1 MAAVYYTVVS
11 GDTLSGIAAKYGTT
25 YQHLAKI
32 NHISNPDLIYVGQRL
47 LISGADPAPISTS
60 SKTVTIQHFGLQIGT
75 DRTLFVMWTWVKNDT
90 TDHYNV
96 RWYYGTGNGVSF
108 LGSDST
114 VSPTSKLQSLYNAPS
129 NATWVTVYV
138 KPISKKRK
146 DNKTKYF
153 TANWSTK
160 KEYNFSSNP
169 PSVPST
175 PSVEISDYNL
185 TATLDNITGTAT
197 SIQFQIVKNDT
208 AICKTATVPI
218 TTGHASYTYIVG
230 SGNEYKVRCRGV
242 KNSRYSNW
250 SSYSNS
256 VKSPPSKVSG
266 ITECRAT
273 SSTSVYLS
281 WPTVSSAE
289 TYEIQY
295 TTEKR
300 YFDGS
305 DQIQSISGI
314 ETNHY
319 EKTGLSSGEEYF
331 FRVRSVG
338 SNSQYSGWS
347 DIISIILGEAP
358 ESPTTWSTTTTAM
371 VGDAVTLYWV
381 HNSKDGSNLNKSIIE
396 LTINGVIEEHELTN
410 NEPDNNTGQ
419 YLAPIGS
426 IEGGKIYWRVKTCGV
441 TGQYG
446 PWSILRTVD
455 VYAPPSISMS
465 LVDSDNN
472 LLNAIESFPFYLRA
486 EAGPSSQKPIGYHVT
501 VSANMAYETTD
512 DIGNVKSVRNGEEV
526 YSKSFDV
533 STDLMVEFSPN
544 NINLENNINYKFRCK
559 VVMDSGLTAID
570 ESDLDV
576 AWADDPDQPNLEIAV
591 NNEDVSVYMMPY
603 CEDLSGNRIT
613 NVYLSVYRKEFDG
626 SFTEI
631 AHNLDGSKQTWITDP
646 HPALDY
652 ARYRVVSKKKDTG
665 HISYYDPPSYYIG
678 EKAIIIQWNEEWSNY
693 INDSESPLDAENW
706 SGSLL
711 RLPYNVDVSENN
723 DIDVE
728 LVEYIGRK
736 HPTTYYGT
744 QLGQNANWN
753 VEIERNDT
761 ETIYALRRLAI
772 WPGDVYVRE
781 PSGSGYWAK
790 ISVSFDQTHCELTI
804 PVKLDITRV
813 EGGV

>member
-11 GDTLSGIAAKYGTT
+11 GDTLSGIASRYGTT
-25 YQHLAKI
+25 YQHLAEI
-32 NHISNPDLIYVGQRL
+32 NHITNPNLIYVGQRL
-47 LISGADPAPISTS
+47 LISGADPAPTSTS

-75 DRTLFVMWTWVKNDT
+75 DRTLFVMWTWGKNDT
-90 TDHYNV
+90 TDHYKV

-108 LGSDST
+108 LGNDSE
-114 VSPTSKLQSLYNAPS
+114 VSSTSKLQSLYNAPS

-146 DNKTKYF
+146 DNKTIYF

-208 AICKTATVPI
+208 VICKTATVPI
-218 TTGHASYTYIVG
+218 RTGHASYTYIVD

-242 KNSRYSNW
+242 KDSRHSNW
-250 SSYSNS
+250 SSYSSS

-338 SNSQYSGWS
+338 SNSQHSGWS

-358 ESPTTWSTTTTAM
+358 DSPTTWSTTTTAM
-371 VGDAVTLYWV
+371 VGDTVTLYWV

-419 YLAPIGS
+419 YLAPISS

-441 TGQYG
+441 TGEYG

-486 EAGPSSQKPIGYHVT
+486 EAGPSSQTPIGYHVT

-512 DIGNVKSVRNGEEV
+512 DIGNIKSVRNGEEI

-603 CEDLSGNRIT
+603 CEDLSGNRVT

-626 SFTEI
+626 NFTEI

-678 EKAIIIQWNEEWSNY
+678 EKAIIIQWNEEWFNY

-706 SGSLL
+706 SGSIL

-723 DIDVE
+723 NIDVE

-744 QLGQNANWN
+744 QLGQTANWN

>member
-47 LISGADPAPISTS
+47 LISGADPAPTSTS

-75 DRTLFVMWTWVKNDT
+75 DRTLFVMWTWDKNDT
-90 TDHYNV
+90 TDHYKV

-108 LGSDST
+108 LGSDSE
-114 VSPTSKLQSLYNAPS
+114 VSTASKLQSIYNAPS

-138 KPISKKRK
+138 KPVSKTKS
-146 DNKTKYF
+146 DNKTKYW

-160 KEYNFSSNP
+160 KEYSFSNNP
-169 PSVPST
+169 PSVPSI
-175 PSVEISDYNL
+175 PSVEIYDYNL
-185 TATLDNITGTAT
+185 TATLNNITGTAT

-208 AICKTATVPI
+208 AICKTAIVPI
-218 TTGHASYTYIVG
+218 RTGHASYTYIVD

-242 KNSRYSNW
+242 RDSRYSDW
-250 SSYSNS
+250 SSYSSS

-281 WPTVSSAE
+281 WPAVSSAK

-338 SNSQYSGWS
+338 SNSQHSGWS

-358 ESPTTWSTTTTAM
+358 DLPTTWSTTTTAM
-371 VGDAVTLYWV
+371 VGDTVTLYWV

-486 EAGPSSQKPIGYHVT
+486 EAGPSSQTPIGYHVT

-603 CEDLSGNRIT
+603 CEDLSGNRVT

-678 EKAIIIQWNEEWSNY
+678 EKAIIIQWNEEWFNY
-693 INDSESPLDAENW
+693 INDSESPLAAENW
-706 SGSLL
+706 SGSIL

>member
-11 GDTLSGIAAKYGTT
+11 GDTLSGIASRYGTT

-47 LISGADPAPISTS
+47 LISGADPAPTSTS

-75 DRTLFVMWTWVKNDT
+75 DRTLFVMWTWDKNST

-96 RWYYGTGNGVSF
+96 RWHYGTGNGVSF
-108 LGSDST
+108 LGSDSE
-114 VSPTSKLQSLYNAPS
+114 VSTASKLQSIYNAPS

-138 KPISKKRK
+138 KPISKTKS
-146 DNKTKYF
+146 DNKTKYW

-208 AICKTATVPI
+208 TICKTATVPI
-218 TTGHASYTYIVG
+218 RTGHASYTYIVD

-242 KNSRYSNW
+242 KGSRYSNW
-250 SSYSNS
+250 SSYSSS

-281 WPTVSSAE
+281 WPAVSSAE

-396 LTINGVIEEHELTN
+396 LTINGVTEEHELTN

-426 IEGGKIYWRVKTCGV
+426 IEGGKIYWRVKTSGV
-441 TGQYG
+441 TGEYG

-455 VYAPPSISMS
+455 VYAPPSISLA

-472 LLNAIESFPFYLRA
+472 PIETIESFPFYLRA
-486 EAGPSSQKPIGYHVT
+486 EAGPSSQTPIGYHVT
-501 VSANMAYETTD
+501 VSSNAAYETTD
-512 DIGNVKSVRNGEEV
+512 DVGNIQYISNGEEI

-544 NINLENNINYKFRCK
+544 NINLENNINYKFKCK
-559 VVMDSGLTAID
+559 VVMDSGLTTLD
-570 ESDLDV
+570 EIDLDV
-576 AWADDPDQPNLEIAV
+576 GWADDPDQPNVEIVV
-591 NNEDVSVYMMPY
+591 NQEDVSVCLMPY
-603 CEDLSGNRIT
+603 CEDLSGNQIT

-626 SFTEI
+626 GFTEI
-631 AHNLDGSKQTWITDP
+631 AHNLDGSNQTWITDP

-665 HISYYDPPSYYIG
+665 HISYYDIPSYYIG
-678 EKAIIIQWNEEWSNY
+678 EKAIIIQWNEEWFNY
-693 INDSESPLDAENW
+693 INDSESPLTAENW
-706 SGSLL
+706 SGSIL
-711 RLPYNVDVSENN
+711 RLPYNVDVSESN

-736 HPTTYYGT
+736 HPTSYYGT
-744 QLGQNANWN
+744 QLGQTANWN

-804 PVKLDITRV
+804 PVKLTITRV

>member
-11 GDTLSGIAAKYGTT
+11 GDTLSGIASRYGTT

-47 LISGADPAPISTS
+47 LISGADPAPTSTS

-75 DRTLFVMWTWVKNDT
+75 DRTLFVMWTWDKNGT
-90 TDHYNV
+90 TDHYKV

-108 LGSDST
+108 LGSDSE
-114 VSPTSKLQSLYNAPS
+114 VSSTSKLQSLYNAPS

-138 KPISKKRK
+138 KPISKTKS
-146 DNKTKYF
+146 DNKTKYW

-160 KEYNFSSNP
+160 KEYSFSNNP

-185 TATLDNITGTAT
+185 TATLNNITGTAT

-218 TTGHASYTYIVG
+218 RTGHASYTYIVG

-250 SSYSNS
+250 SSYSSS

-338 SNSQYSGWS
+338 SNSKHSGWS

-358 ESPTTWSTTTTAM
+358 DSPTTWSTTTTAM
-371 VGDAVTLYWV
+371 VGDTVTLYWV

-396 LTINGVIEEHELTN
+396 LTINGVIEEHEFTN

-441 TGQYG
+441 TGEYG

-486 EAGPSSQKPIGYHVT
+486 EAGPSSQTPIGYHVT

-576 AWADDPDQPNLEIAV
+576 AWADDPDQPNVEIVV
-591 NNEDVSVYMMPY
+591 NQEDVSVCLMPY

-626 SFTEI
+626 GFTEI
-631 AHNLDGSKQTWITDP
+631 AHNLDGSNQTWITDP

-665 HISYYDPPSYYIG
+665 HISYYDIPSYYIG
-678 EKAIIIQWNEEWSNY
+678 EKAIIIQWNEEWFNY
-693 INDSESPLDAENW
+693 INDSESPLTAENW
-706 SGSLL
+706 SGSIL
-711 RLPYNVDVSENN
+711 RLPYNVDVSESN

-736 HPTTYYGT
+736 HPTSYYGT
-744 QLGQNANWN
+744 QLGQTANWN

-804 PVKLDITRV
+804 PVKLTITRV

>member
-11 GDTLSGIAAKYGTT
+11 GDTLSGIASRYGTT

-47 LISGADPAPISTS
+47 LISGADPAPTSTS

-75 DRTLFVMWTWVKNDT
+75 DRTLFVMWTWDKNST

-108 LGSDST
+108 LGSDSE
-114 VSPTSKLQSLYNAPS
+114 VSTASKLQSIYNAPS

-138 KPISKKRK
+138 KPISKTKS
-146 DNKTKYF
+146 DNKTKYW

-160 KEYNFSSNP
+160 KEYNFSNNP

-175 PSVEISDYNL
+175 PSVEISNYNL
-185 TATLDNITGTAT
+185 TSTLNNITGTAT

-218 TTGHASYTYIVG
+218 RTGHASYTYIVD

-242 KNSRYSNW
+242 RDSRYSDW
-250 SSYSNS
+250 SSYSSS

-281 WPTVSSAE
+281 WPAVSSAE

-338 SNSQYSGWS
+338 SNSQHSGWS

-358 ESPTTWSTTTTAM
+358 DSPTTWSTTTTAM
-371 VGDAVTLYWV
+371 VGDTVTLYWV

-441 TGQYG
+441 TGEYG

-486 EAGPSSQKPIGYHVT
+486 EAGPSSQTPIGYHVT

-512 DIGNVKSVRNGEEV
+512 DIGNVRSVRNGEEI

-626 SFTEI
+626 GFTEI
-631 AHNLDGSKQTWITDP
+631 AHNLDGSNQTWITDP

-665 HISYYDPPSYYIG
+665 HISYYDIPSYYIG
-678 EKAIIIQWNEEWSNY
+678 EKAIIIQWNEEWFNY
-693 INDSESPLDAENW
+693 INDSESPLTAENW
-706 SGSLL
+706 SGSIL
-711 RLPYNVDVSENN
+711 RLPYNVDVSESN

-736 HPTTYYGT
+736 HPTSYYGT
-744 QLGQNANWN
+744 QLGQTANWN

-804 PVKLDITRV
+804 PVKLTITRV

>member
-1 MAAVYYTVVS
+1 M
-11 GDTLSGIAAKYGTT
+11 
-25 YQHLAKI
+25 
-32 NHISNPDLIYVGQRL
+32 
-47 LISGADPAPISTS
+47 
-60 SKTVTIQHFGLQIGT
+60 
-75 DRTLFVMWTWVKNDT
+75 
-90 TDHYNV
+90 
-96 RWYYGTGNGVSF
+96 
-108 LGSDST
+108 
-114 VSPTSKLQSLYNAPS
+114 
-129 NATWVTVYV
+129 
-138 KPISKKRK
+138 
-146 DNKTKYF
+146 
-153 TANWSTK
+153 
-160 KEYNFSSNP
+160 
-169 PSVPST
+169 
-175 PSVEISDYNL
+175 
-185 TATLDNITGTAT
+185 
-197 SIQFQIVKNDT
+197 
-208 AICKTATVPI
+208 
-218 TTGHASYTYIVG
+218 
-230 SGNEYKVRCRGV
+230 
-242 KNSRYSNW
+242 
-250 SSYSNS
+250 
-256 VKSPPSKVSG
+256 
-266 ITECRAT
+266 
-273 SSTSVYLS
+273 
-281 WPTVSSAE
+281 SSAK

-338 SNSQYSGWS
+338 SNSQHSGWS

-358 ESPTTWSTTTTAM
+358 DLPTTWSTTTTAM
-371 VGDAVTLYWV
+371 VGDTVTLYWV

-486 EAGPSSQKPIGYHVT
+486 EAGPSSQTPIGYHVT

-665 HISYYDPPSYYIG
+665 HVSYYDPPSYYIG

-711 RLPYNVDVSENN
+711 RLPYNVDISENN
-723 DIDVE
+723 NIDVE

-736 HPTTYYGT
+736 HPITYYGT
-744 QLGQNANWN
+744 QLGQSSNWN

-761 ETIYALRRLAI
+761 ETIYALRRLAV

>member
-11 GDTLSGIAAKYGTT
+11 GDTLSGIASRYGTT

-47 LISGADPAPISTS
+47 LISGADPAPTSTS

-75 DRTLFVMWTWVKNDT
+75 DRTLFVMWTWDKNDT
-90 TDHYNV
+90 TDHYKV

-108 LGSDST
+108 LGSDSE
-114 VSPTSKLQSLYNAPS
+114 VSTASKLQSIYNAPS

-146 DNKTKYF
+146 DNKTTYF

-185 TATLDNITGTAT
+185 TSTLNNITGTAT
-197 SIQFQIVKNDT
+197 SIQFQIVKNNT
-208 AICKTATVPI
+208 TICKTATVPI
-218 TTGHASYTYIVG
+218 RTGHASYTYIVD

-242 KNSRYSNW
+242 KDSRYSDW
-250 SSYSNS
+250 SSYSSS

-371 VGDAVTLYWV
+371 VGDSVTLYWV

-441 TGQYG
+441 TGEYG

-486 EAGPSSQKPIGYHVT
+486 EAGPSSQTPIGYHVT

-512 DIGNVKSVRNGEEV
+512 DIGNIKSVRNGEEV

-665 HISYYDPPSYYIG
+665 HVSYYDPPSYYIG
-678 EKAIIIQWNEEWSNY
+678 EKAIIIQWNEEWFNY

-706 SGSLL
+706 SGSIL
-711 RLPYNVDVSENN
+711 RLPYNVDVSESN

-736 HPTTYYGT
+736 HPTSYYGT
-744 QLGQNANWN
+744 QLGQTANWN

-804 PVKLDITRV
+804 PVKLTITRV